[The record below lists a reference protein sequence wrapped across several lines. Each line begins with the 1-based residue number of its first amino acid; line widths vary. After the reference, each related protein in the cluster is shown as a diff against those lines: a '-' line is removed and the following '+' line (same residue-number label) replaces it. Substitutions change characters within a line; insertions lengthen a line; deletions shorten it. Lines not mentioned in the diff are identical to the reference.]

1 MYNYAFPSDVF
12 RGGWM
17 PLRECVAAVC
27 RPRHMLPCERIM
39 KKFAYSDYFV

>member
-1 MYNYAFPSDVF
+1 MYNYAFPAGVF
-12 RGGWM
+12 RCGRI
-17 PLRECVAAVC
+17 PLRARVAAVC